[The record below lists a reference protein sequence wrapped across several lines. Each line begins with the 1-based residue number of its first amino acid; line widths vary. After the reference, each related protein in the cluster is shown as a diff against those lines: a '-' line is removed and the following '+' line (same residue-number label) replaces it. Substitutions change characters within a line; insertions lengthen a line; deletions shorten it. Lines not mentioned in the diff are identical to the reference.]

1 MNRNFVPLQDS
12 GCHSILQNDQR
23 IKRGKQRV
31 VAVRKKQNADI
42 LFVQKFNHFLNVFET
57 IFTDLIKH
65 IIKYN

>member
-31 VAVRKKQNADI
+31 VAVRKKA
-42 LFVQKFNHFLNVFET
+42 KR
-57 IFTDLIKH
+57 
-65 IIKYN
+65 